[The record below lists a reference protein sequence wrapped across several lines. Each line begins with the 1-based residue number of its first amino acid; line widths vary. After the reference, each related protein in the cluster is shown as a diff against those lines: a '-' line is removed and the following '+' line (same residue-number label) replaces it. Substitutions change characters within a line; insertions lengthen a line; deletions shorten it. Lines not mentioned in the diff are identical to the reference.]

1 MYLCNTGISDK
12 YNDNYFAWTKF
23 GLIPVIRYSDIVFCG
38 TTFISVDMLNEKQKE
53 LWDSVHSKLLEH
65 NLLKG
70 SYFSAIGVLP
80 SPYFTTDVTIN
91 CKLLIFK

>member
-1 MYLCNTGISDK
+1 MKKCIYVILA
-12 YNDNYFAWTKF
+12 YHDNYFAWTKF

-65 NLLKG
+65 NLLRGNRK
-70 SYFSAIGVLP
+70 
-80 SPYFTTDVTIN
+80 
-91 CKLLIFK
+91 

>member
-1 MYLCNTGISDK
+1 MKKCIYVTLAYQINI
-12 YNDNYFAWTKF
+12 NDNYFAWTKF

-65 NLLKG
+65 NLLKE
-70 SYFSAIGVLP
+70 
-80 SPYFTTDVTIN
+80 
-91 CKLLIFK
+91 